1 MSTYNKFLLI
11 KNQPITH
18 AKIKNDGKIINA
30 RISLIGK
37 RIDAAYG
44 PRMQK
49 RDKTLYSSVS
59 VSQIV
64 LCYVLQ
70 S

>member
-1 MSTYNKFLLI
+1 MPTYNKFLLI
-11 KNQPITH
+11 KNQPVTH
-18 AKIKNDGKIINA
+18 AKIKNDGKIIHA

-49 RDKTLYSSVS
+49 GDKPL
-59 VSQIV
+59 
-64 LCYVLQ
+64 
-70 S
+70 

>member
-1 MSTYNKFLLI
+1 MPTYNKFLLI

-37 RIDAAYG
+37 KIDAAYG
-44 PRMQK
+44 LSMQK
-49 RDKTLYSSVS
+49 GDKPL
-59 VSQIV
+59 
-64 LCYVLQ
+64 
-70 S
+70 